1 VRDLASERLVLV
13 AAGPEPL
20 AVAREDERPRDVR
33 DGTDHVDKVRLRGGR
48 GGGRR
53 RALPPRAPLVDGAVR
68 VEQEVVALFLD
79 RPARGD
85 QVWLR
90 VERTAGPSEDVA
102 ERLLADLP
110 ALLGVHHVA
119 VAEED
124 QADAIVVSD
133 PVGAREA
140 TRRIELDEIGQ
151 AEAGDAALEARRPTP
166 RIICCCHAAPPWRE
180 TKIIQPA
187 GIRKR
192 SATPDNVGKGVSPAP
207 PGVWDSNCPEPM
219 VPRPS
224 FEPVPTDRGAGGERR
239 PSGLPARR
247 SVRPHCSTSTH
258 PHR

>member
-1 VRDLASERLVLV
+1 MLPITPGTAFNWRSNVCTIPPFSASAALRDGASNGGVYRLRIALRLGRHAEVLTSGVEIEKEMAQRGMDRGGAEGAHLEQRAELRAKESDVRDLASERLVLV

-48 GGGRR
+48 GGGRGGGRR
-53 RALPPRAPLVDGAVR
+53 RALPPRAPLVAGAGR

-102 ERLLADLP
+102 ERLFANLP

-133 PVGAREA
+133 PVAAREA
-140 TRRIELDEIGQ
+140 TRRIELDEIGE
-151 AEAGDAALEARRPTP
+151 AEAGDAALEARR
-166 RIICCCHAAPPWRE
+166 
-180 TKIIQPA
+180 
-187 GIRKR
+187 
-192 SATPDNVGKGVSPAP
+192 
-207 PGVWDSNCPEPM
+207 
-219 VPRPS
+219 
-224 FEPVPTDRGAGGERR
+224 
-239 PSGLPARR
+239 
-247 SVRPHCSTSTH
+247 
-258 PHR
+258 